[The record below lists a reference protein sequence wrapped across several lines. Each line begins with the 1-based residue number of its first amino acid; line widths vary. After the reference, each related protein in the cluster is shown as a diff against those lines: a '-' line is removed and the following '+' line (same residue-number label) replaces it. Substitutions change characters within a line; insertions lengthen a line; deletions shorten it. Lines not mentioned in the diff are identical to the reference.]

1 MSVSLSYRLS
11 QEHNAQ
17 SLLWDS
23 CGLIVAGIRK
33 TSAIVGRLAAVLSHI
48 LPLLLAALALTALL
62 AAVVVAVACIP
73 VQFWLCLAG
82 LVVGAYVTYPR
93 PRKAVR

>member
-1 MSVSLSYRLS
+1 MISSYRLS
-11 QEHNAQ
+11 ERYNAQ
-17 SLLWDS
+17 TLLWDG

-73 VQFWLCLAG
+73 VTFWAG
-82 LVVGAYVTYPR
+82 LLIIGAFGWATYPR
-93 PRKAVR
+93 PRKAVK